1 MPRPTMW
8 TPQLQATLQLACRA
22 PSFHN
27 SQPWLWTVGAGTV
40 ELHLDPERLVASDS
54 SGRQA
59 LLSCGAILDHFRVA
73 SAATGWTANVDRY
86 PNPNA
91 HKHLATID
99 FSPMDFVTDGHRHR
113 ADAIRRRRTDRLPF
127 AAPADWDTFE
137 PLLHRIAGDVVLLD
151 VLDAGARP
159 ALHKAAALTESAR
172 LDDSTYHADMYWW
185 TTSSDSGT
193 GIPHSSLT
201 SQSEGDRVGIGRR
214 FPITHHQDQRPE
226 VPVDEARIV
235 VLSTYD
241 DTRLDVLRCGET
253 LSAVLLAATMADLAS
268 CTLTHLTEVPAG
280 RDILR
285 ELTGR
290 ELPQVLIRMG
300 CTPAD
305 EEIPPPTPRLPLA
318 DVVTIRR

>member
-8 TPQLQATLQLACRA
+8 TPQLQETLQLACRA

-27 SQPWLWTVGAGTV
+27 SQPWQWSVGADTV
-40 ELHLDPERLVASDS
+40 ELHLFPQRLVASDS

-59 LLSCGAILDHFRVA
+59 LLSCGAVLDHFRVA
-73 SAATGWTANVDRY
+73 AAAAGWTANVDRY
-86 PNPNA
+86 PNPND

-99 FSPMDFVTDGHRHR
+99 FSPMAFVTEGHRHR
-113 ADAIRRRRTDRLPF
+113 AEAIRRRRTDRLPF

-137 PLLHRIAGDVVLLD
+137 PVLRQITGDTVLID
-151 VLDAGARP
+151 VLDAQARP
-159 ALHKAAALTESAR
+159 ALQKAAALTESAR
-172 LDDSTYHADMYWW
+172 LDDSTYHADMHWW
-185 TTSSDSGT
+185 TSSSDSGT

-201 SQSEGDRVGIGRR
+201 SQSESDRVGIGRR
-214 FPITHHQDQRPE
+214 FPITHHRDQRAD
-226 VPVDEARIV
+226 VQADDARIV
-235 VLSTYD
+235 VMSTYD

-280 RDILR
+280 RDIVR

-305 EEIPPPTPRLPLA
+305 EEIPPLTPRLPLA
-318 DVVTIRR
+318 DVVTVRR